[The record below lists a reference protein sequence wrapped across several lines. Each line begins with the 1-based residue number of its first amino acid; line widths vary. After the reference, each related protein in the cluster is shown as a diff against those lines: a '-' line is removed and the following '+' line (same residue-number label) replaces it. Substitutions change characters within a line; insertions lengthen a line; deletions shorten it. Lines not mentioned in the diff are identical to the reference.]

1 MIENCN
7 RFYNILDKMAVHG
20 DDLLRLVCRAIRKKL
35 LK

>member
-1 MIENCN
+1 MIEKCN
-7 RFYNILDKMAVHG
+7 RSAAILDKMAVHG